1 MEVEDAVVK
10 PIAVGA
16 IVFIMN
22 QIFAWILD
30 AVSLGPFNAATLN
43 LTTLNLTAP
52 GIVGLAILFWATGW
66 IVIAVVPKILKSLGG
81 LRRKS
86 LSFMET

>member
-1 MEVEDAVVK
+1 MEVEDAIVK

-16 IVFIMN
+16 IVFIMI
-22 QIFAWILD
+22 QVFAWVLD
-30 AVSLGPFNAATLN
+30 AVSLGPFSAATLN
-43 LTTLNLTAP
+43 LETLNLTAP

-81 LRRKS
+81 LRQLTHGS
-86 LSFMET
+86 I

>member
-1 MEVEDAVVK
+1 MEVEDAIVK
-10 PIAVGA
+10 PITVGA
-16 IVFIMN
+16 IVFILI
-22 QIFAWILD
+22 QVFAWVLD
-30 AVSLGPFNAATLN
+30 AVSLGPFSVATLN

-81 LRRKS
+81 FRRKS
-86 LSFMET
+86 LSL

>member
-1 MEVEDAVVK
+1 MEVEDAIVK

-16 IVFIMN
+16 IVFIMI
-22 QIFAWILD
+22 QVFAWVLD
-30 AVSLGPFNAATLN
+30 AVSLGPFSAATLN
-43 LTTLNLTAP
+43 HLETLNLTAP

-81 LRRKS
+81 LRRRA
-86 LSFMET
+86 L